1 MKAVKRSLAML
12 LALMLCVGMLSLN
25 AFAEAGREC
34 PKCGAEL
41 GYSEIELPTCEKPG
55 HNPGYYCTEAGCD
68 YDERGI
74 LPAGHD
80 PKVSWTLKDGYHVE
94 TYACGHEA
102 SRHEADKNLPNC
114 PLCRGTTGPIACK
127 HPSCTYI
134 PLGGGTHYWKCAEKS
149 CGVTGMAACVYD
161 QTGDKCVCGAEKPH
175 THTWEK
181 QPDGSVKCECGET
194 CAHTDCTYKHL
205 DGNMVEGTS
214 RHNKVCNKCGFA
226 IETANC
232 QYKVSVQDPED
243 CTVQGTVTKICKLC
257 GAKGVQNNGEPYQE
271 HSFTV
276 EVAEGS
282 IPATC
287 EDEGVQVMKCARCPA
302 TKTVILAKLECED
315 KDGDGNCDHCGGSVT
330 CEHSEYETLG
340 TVEAGC
346 ENFGTEQRKC
356 KKCGHVWNEILAL
369 KLGHDFQDTGAT
381 HDTATCEAGGSKTQY
396 CSRCD
401 ATQEVAT
408 DRLSHQY
415 GDLIAEVPATCAA
428 DGVRAHYMCQLC
440 KKNYVGTKVVT
451 DEELKI
457 EKLPHTPGTAVRENV
472 VAATETTGGSYD
484 LVTRCTVCNE
494 VITSVH
500 RTTAPT
506 GTGTGTTIP
515 DPDVPLGGDPDDGV
529 VIDEPEV
536 PLAGLA
542 SRAEFVDYLYRQ
554 SGSPEAGL
562 PTFTDVP
569 ADHEYA
575 PAIGWAE
582 ENGIT
587 LGVGGGCFDP
597 DGLVTVE
604 QANLFLERYAKLY
617 GMEMPELAA
626 LAGKEDDD
634 IVDNASEVMDEFFGA
649 DA

>member
-25 AFAEAGREC
+25 AFAADGHKHNYTGAGDDGHWCLIPGCPEYGEKKEHRFEPDNWHSGKYDSTHTMKCADCGALRNEGHTYAGATCTSPGKCACSAPDPTGTLNPNNHVNTEVRGTEAATCAEAGYTGDTYCKDCGKKIADGSIVPANGHNFSGAYVQGALGTGGEGHAQC
-34 PKCGAEL
+34 CVKCGTSGTVVPHVWMETDRVPA
-41 GYSEIELPTCEKPG
+41 TCENEG
-55 HNPGYYCTEAGCD
+55 S
-68 YDERGI
+68 
-74 LPAGHD
+74 
-80 PKVSWTLKDGYHVE
+80 VSY
-94 TYACGHEA
+94 
-102 SRHEADKNLPNC
+102 
-114 PLCRGTTGPIACK
+114 
-127 HPSCTYI
+127 
-134 PLGGGTHYWKCAEKS
+134 
-149 CGVTGMAACVYD
+149 
-161 QTGDKCVCGAEKPH
+161 KCVCGK
-175 THTWEK
+175 
-181 QPDGSVKCECGET
+181 
-194 CAHTDCTYKHL
+194 
-205 DGNMVEGTS
+205 
-214 RHNKVCNKCGFA
+214 
-226 IETANC
+226 
-232 QYKVSVQDPED
+232 
-243 CTVQGTVTKICKLC
+243 
-257 GAKGVQNNGEPYQE
+257 
-271 HSFTV
+271 
-276 EVAEGS
+276 
-282 IPATC
+282 
-287 EDEGVQVMKCARCPA
+287 
-302 TKTVILAKLECED
+302 TKTGILVKLECED
-315 KDGDGNCDHCGGSVT
+315 KDGDGNCDHCGGSMT
-330 CEHSEYETLG
+330 CEHSEYDTLG

-369 KLGHDFQDTGAT
+369 KLGHDFQDTDDT
-381 HDTATCEAGGSKTQY
+381 HDTATCEAGGSKTQH
-396 CSRCD
+396 CSRCG

-415 GDLIAEVPATCAA
+415 GDLIAEVHATCAA
-428 DGVRAHYMCQLC
+428 DGVKAHYMCQLC
-440 KKNYVGTKVVT
+440 KKNYVGTEAVT

-500 RTTAPT
+500 HTTAPT
-506 GTGTGTTIP
+506 GTGTTVIP
-515 DPDVPLGGDPDDGV
+515 DLDVPLGGDPDDGV

-542 SRAEFVDYLYRQ
+542 TRAEFVDYLYRQ